1 LIGMTDDINRLARR
15 KLNFFQ
21 TMKAVAWGFFGVRK
35 GKGYNEDIS
44 SLNPVHLI
52 IAGVIA
58 AVVFVV
64 GLVLIARWL
73 TSSLA

>member
-1 LIGMTDDINRLARR
+1 MTKDIKELASR

-35 GKGYNEDIS
+35 GKGYAEDIS
-44 SLNPVHLI
+44 NLNPVHLI
-52 IAGVIA
+52 IAGILA

-64 GLVLIARWL
+64 GLVMAARWFIGYL
-73 TSSLA
+73 T

>member
-1 LIGMTDDINRLARR
+1 MTKDIKELAGR

-35 GKGYNEDIS
+35 GKGYADDIS

-52 IAGVIA
+52 IAGIIA
-58 AVVFVV
+58 AIVFVV
-64 GLVLIARWL
+64 GLVMIARWFTGYL
-73 TSSLA
+73 T